1 MERWENKVAV
11 VTGASSGIGEAIVKD
26 LVEHGLRVIGLA
38 RRVERV
44 EAIQEELSEE
54 KRNMLLPLQ
63 CDVTDLESVNDAFDK
78 IISEYGNVDIL
89 INNAGFM
96 KFGQLISMDVSDIKQ
111 TVDTNILGVVYCT
124 QRAVKSMMEENIA
137 GHIIMINSVAG
148 HVTVSHEGVQ
158 QTNIYGPS
166 KYAITAMTEIL
177 RQEFKDLNTR
187 IKVTVRFFFEFLNYI

>member
-124 QRAVKSMMEENIA
+124 QRAVKTMMEGNIA

-177 RQEFKDLNTR
+177 RQEFKDLNSR
-187 IKVTVRFFFEFLNYI
+187 IKVTVRFFF